1 MSSPFFEDGWEEET
15 QGALITARARAAA
28 FIEATTD
35 NRLKMQ
41 LKSVL
46 DALIPC
52 QDAIRLL
59 SAFLLVSSWKYLC
72 GMKQVKVEV
81 GDRDKNLA
89 WKQSQNCVKSKLSA
103 DKCF

>member
-15 QGALITARARAAA
+15 QGVLITARARAAA

-59 SAFLLVSSWKYLC
+59 SAFLLVSFMEAGELHCSVACTRL
-72 GMKQVKVEV
+72 VK
-81 GDRDKNLA
+81 A
-89 WKQSQNCVKSKLSA
+89 S
-103 DKCF
+103 